1 MLETLSPATTIRV
14 LIVDDHAVFRDSMA
28 RALRSE
34 NGLEITGHCGTV
46 DEGLASARSHPP
58 DVVILD
64 YDLGYE
70 RGTRYVREAAEA
82 GLSGAVLM
90 LTAFLH
96 EDEAR
101 RLLQMGV
108 QGILLKLHSLD
119 VVLGAIRTVARGDI
133 WLDAPYQQLQN
144 GPEAEPEAADDTL
157 SEREQIVLGLIV
169 RGQSNKEIS
178 GVLNVSEPAVKATLQ
193 RIFNKLGVRT
203 RAQLVRVCIERNL
216 AR

>member
-1 MLETLSPATTIRV
+1 MLEAGTPGTIRV
-14 LIVDDHAVFRDSMA
+14 LIVDDHAVFRDSIA

-34 NGLEITGHCGTV
+34 TGIEITGHCGTV
-46 DEGLASARSHPP
+46 DEGLKSARTHPP

-82 GLSGAVLM
+82 GLPGAILM

-101 RLLQMGV
+101 RLLQLGI
-108 QGILLKLHSLD
+108 QGILLKVHPLD
-119 VVLGAIRTVARGDI
+119 VVLEAIRTVARGGI
-133 WLDAPYQQLQN
+133 WLDAPFQQL
-144 GPEAEPEAADDTL
+144 GRAPDAELEATDDAL
-157 SEREQIVLGLIV
+157 SEREQLVLGLIV
-169 RGQSNKEIS
+169 RGQSNKEIA

-193 RIFNKLGVRT
+193 RLFNKLGVRT
-203 RAQLVRVCIERNL
+203 RAQLVRVGIERSL
-216 AR
+216 VP

>member
-1 MLETLSPATTIRV
+1 MPEAPAPSVIRV
-14 LIVDDHAVFRDSMA
+14 LIVDDHAVFRDSIA
-28 RALRSE
+28 RALRGE
-34 NGLEITGHCGTV
+34 PGLEVAGHCGTV
-46 DEGLASARSHPP
+46 DEGLASARQQPP

-108 QGILLKLHSLD
+108 RGILLKLHSLD
-119 VVLGAIRTVARGDI
+119 VVLEAIRTVAQGGL
-133 WLDAPYQQLQN
+133 WLDTPYQQLGS
-144 GPEAEPEAADDTL
+144 GPEAGPEAVDDAL
-157 SEREQIVLGLIV
+157 SEREQIVLGLVI
-169 RGQSNKEIS
+169 RGQSNKEIA

-203 RAQLVRVCIERNL
+203 RAQLVRVGVERHL